1 MIFCPKCGTVLDEND
16 RFCTECGTD
25 ISIRSRENQS
35 GNDIDETRFVPSE
48 TNLNFG
54 QSTVSGRNSWENYS
68 NMREGGNPFADNGS
82 PSFQTIPGSVSG
94 QQARTDTVYTPFG
107 YPNGNTGQ
115 LNNLE
120 QAPQKEGKNT
130 TIVIVAAITAI
141 VLVAGLA
148 AFFLLGRGNDAN
160 RSSDDVPAPRS
171 ETTQTDGE
179 TRQDP
184 EPEPEPEPEPVA
196 EEGVKHL
203 TVIGA
208 DGTTRSAEIHCQG
221 NTDRVLP
228 EGNTAYYSANDL
240 ASLSD
245 AERCIAWNEI
255 IASSNGY
262 RFKNSGLREYFEGC
276 SWYSPVSGASPA
288 GNLTAAGK
296 HNVELLK
303 SMTDSWWLDLAT
315 Y

>member
-1 MIFCPKCGTVLDEND
+1 MIFCPKCGTVLDEDD

-25 ISIRSRENQS
+25 ISIRPREGKS
-35 GNDIDETRFVPSE
+35 DNDIAETRFVPSE
-48 TNLNFG
+48 TSLNFG
-54 QSTVSGRNSWENYS
+54 HGTISGKNSWDSYPG
-68 NMREGGNPFADNGS
+68 MREGTDPFANNGPAGFQPIQDNS
-82 PSFQTIPGSVSG
+82 SG
-94 QQARTDTVYTPFG
+94 QAPRTGTVYAPFG
-107 YPNGNTGQ
+107 YPNGNTDQ
-115 LNNLE
+115 FDNLE
-120 QAPQKEGKNT
+120 QAPQKESKNT
-130 TIVIVAAITAI
+130 TIIIVAAIAAI
-141 VLVAGLA
+141 ILVAGLA
-148 AFFLLGRGNDAN
+148 AFFLLGKDNN
-160 RSSDDVPAPRS
+160 TSRSEEATPVPSS
-171 ETTQTDGE
+171 ETTQ
-179 TRQDP
+179 P
-184 EPEPEPEPEPVA
+184 EKEAEPDPEPEPVA

-203 TVIGA
+203 TVVGA

-262 RFKNSGLREYFEGC
+262 CFKNSGLREYFDDC
-276 SWYSPVSGASPA
+276 SWYYPVSGASPA
-288 GNLTAAGK
+288 GNLTDAGK